1 MTDVLVE
8 GQVRCETCN
17 APYRPRL
24 TGGTCPVCD
33 AAAPEGS
40 VRKPRFALSPDDRLM
55 GIVVIATVL
64 NVLLLA
70 LLAILVARS

>member
-1 MTDVLVE
+1 MTETLVE

-40 VRKPRFALSPDDRLM
+40 VRRSRLNLSPDDRLM
-55 GIVVIATVL
+55 AIVVTATVL

-70 LLAILVARS
+70 LLATLVARS

>member
-1 MTDVLVE
+1 MTEMLVA

-24 TGGTCPVCD
+24 TGDACPVCD
-33 AAAPEGS
+33 APAPEGS
-40 VRKPRFALSPDDRLM
+40 VRRRWVTLSPDDRLM